1 MRYSVLF
8 NDQVISDVVSRGY
21 RGRVCFMGAERM
33 ERLDS
38 AERVAQRVN
47 HLMFIN
53 GRMTQRRLGSLIGI
67 AAPTV
72 AVKMTGRN
80 RWSLE
85 DLLSLCEVFGVSP
98 NYMLGF
104 EPIEAASPQ
113 KEIAPAARAAGA
125 MTLVAGAGFEPTTS
139 GL

>member
-1 MRYSVLF
+1 M
-8 NDQVISDVVSRGY
+8 Q
-21 RGRVCFMGAERM
+21 
-33 ERLDS
+33 RLDS

-53 GRMTQRRLGSLIGI
+53 GRMTQRRLASLIGI

-125 MTLVAGAGFEPTTS
+125 TTLVAGAVCGCKT
-139 GL
+139 

>member
-1 MRYSVLF
+1 MTLNVIGGIVLP
-8 NDQVISDVVSRGY
+8 
-21 RGRVCFMGAERM
+21 MGVEHI

-38 AERVAQRVN
+38 NERVAQRVN

-53 GRMTQRRLGSLIGI
+53 GRMTQRRLAGLIGV

-80 RWSLE
+80 RWSLD
-85 DLLSLCEVFGVSP
+85 DLVSLCEVFGVSP

-113 KEIAPAARAAGA
+113 KEIAPAARATGA